1 MRLVFIDESARDDA
15 YYFFGALIVDAEA
28 VRSIEQA
35 FNEIAALVAAN
46 VPGFVPS
53 TEFHAVDLFHGKGA
67 WCSVPLGWRV
77 KTARLLAKALQRSC
91 AAFVLR
97 GVDLRAHRTRYGS
110 AAYPPHLLTLA
121 QVLEEV
127 DDRLRLL
134 DQPEELGLVLAD
146 EHHSAANARRSL
158 RDFKVAS
165 VPGYTN
171 RALTRIADTL
181 YFGPSHESRMLQAA
195 DFATFFLNRD
205 RTIAESD
212 PRAAKA
218 VADVV
223 GRIRSITVREYVWCP
238 EAPRTTQR
246 PAGGRGAGEVREARG
261 VLRDRG

>member
-1 MRLVFIDESARDDA
+1 VFIDESARDDA

-53 TEFHAVDLFHGKGA
+53 TEFHAVDLLHGKGA

-205 RTIAESD
+205 LTIAESD

-223 GRIRSITVREYVWCP
+223 GRIRSITVREYVWRP